1 MKSESKL
8 QLAIAVIFASLMLVT
23 SLTSGENENSSLML
37 FSLIGGYIAT
47 ANLYRVNKKKC
58 C

>member
-8 QLAIAVIFASLMLVT
+8 QIAIAVIFASLMLVT
-23 SLTSGENENSSLML
+23 SLTMGEHENSSVML

-47 ANLYRVNKKKC
+47 ANMYRVNKKKC
-58 C
+58 